1 MRFIILL
8 RIELLL
14 LLLRAPTWDH
24 AGAIAVEM

>member
-14 LLLRAPTWDH
+14 LLRAPPWDH